1 MIGTHDSIK
10 QIKNIEMSVYTK
22 AYSLYSLRFA
32 NLLSSEI
39 SKELRHWHLPSSLPP
54 SPSTAL
60 RQHIE
65 EYARERRA
73 EEEEVDIQEQG
84 HIRIAAALLEA
95 YHRLCTTMPSTNA
108 LGLIETG
115 DTHRHALTH
124 SRWPLISL
132 PLSLSPL
139 PLFLVTRS
147 VSSVWSFVG
156 LPAGS
161 CAAADNEDR
170 AS

>member
-115 DTHRHALTH
+115 DTHTRTH
-124 SRWPLISL
+124 SLSMATNLSPSL
-132 PLSLSPL
+132 AFSPPSLSGHSQR
-139 PLFLVTRS
+139 FFGVVVRG
-147 VSSVWSFVG
+147 SSCWFV
-156 LPAGS
+156 
-161 CAAADNEDR
+161 CR
-170 AS
+170 C